1 MADLRSIR
9 GKKTDS
15 TNDDNNSQNDKQE
28 NDEKNNYMLLKNFQL
43 GHSINMAKM
52 KLKIQ
57 KRKCRKIIYQESKIY
72 PLFLIKHLTNKNPE
86 RTREEKFQ
94 IFFET

>member
-1 MADLRSIR
+1 MLR
-9 GKKTDS
+9 D
-15 TNDDNNSQNDKQE
+15 E
-28 NDEKNNYMLLKNFQL
+28 YDEKNNYMLLKNFQL

-52 KLKIQ
+52 KLKI
-57 KRKCRKIIYQESKIY
+57 KKKKCRKILYQESKIY